1 MESMRQIKVTLPAE
15 LARLIDEKVASG
27 EYETESA
34 VVQDG
39 LALLLEQDP
48 AFETWLRTE
57 GAAAYD
63 AIEADPLS
71 AISSDEVRAQLAAL
85 HRATNAAT

>member
-1 MESMRQIKVTLPAE
+1 MDSMRQIQVTLPAE

-34 VVQDG
+34 VVQEG
-39 LALLLEQDP
+39 LALLLGEVP

-63 AIEADPLS
+63 AIEADPS
-71 AISSDEVRAQLAAL
+71 RAVSMDEVRAQVAAL
-85 HRATNAAT
+85 HRATTAGT